1 MSRMVPISTAAVLLA
16 AALLAGAGPSTA
28 RARAGMPVRKARPR
42 RRSRSGQDPLA
53 VASSLDVLAVCL
65 TAGMAVPAAAVAT
78 AASAPSRLA
87 GILSRAADLLTL
99 GADPA
104 VAWSPP
110 PGMLASSIDPHT
122 DALLRLARRSAS
134 SGAALAE
141 GVAELAA
148 QSRRD
153 AEHAADATAE
163 RAAVLI
169 AGPLGLCF
177 LPAFVCLGIAPVVAG
192 LAGEVLQSGLL

>member
-1 MSRMVPISTAAVLLA
+1 MTTVAVLLA
-16 AALLAGAGPSTA
+16 AALLAGVGPSKS
-28 RARAGMPVRKARPR
+28 RARAGMSAPKELRRP
-42 RRSRSGQDPLA
+42 RSRSGQDPLA

-65 TAGMAVPAAAVAT
+65 TAGMAVPAAAAAT
-78 AASAPSRLA
+78 AASAPPYLA
-87 GILSRAADLLTL
+87 ETLFRAADLLSL

-104 VAWSPP
+104 IAWSPP
-110 PGMLASSIDPHT
+110 PGVAASSIDKAT
-122 DALLRLARRSAS
+122 DALLRLARRSAA

-148 QSRRD
+148 QCRHD
-153 AEHAADATAE
+153 AEHEADSTAE

>member
-1 MSRMVPISTAAVLLA
+1 MSTATVLLA

-28 RARAGMPVRKARPR
+28 RARAGMGVRKSRPR
-42 RRSRSGQDPLA
+42 RRSVSGRDPLA

-87 GILSRAADLLTL
+87 EILCRAADLLTL
-99 GADPA
+99 GAEPA

>member
-1 MSRMVPISTAAVLLA
+1 MTTAAMLLA
-16 AALLAGAGPSTA
+16 AALLAGVGPSTA
-28 RARAGMPVRKARPR
+28 RVRAGISAPTARHRPR
-42 RRSRSGQDPLA
+42 SRTAQDPLA

-65 TAGMAVPAAAVAT
+65 AAGMAVPGAAAAT
-78 AASAPSRLA
+78 AASAPPHLA
-87 GILSRAADLLTL
+87 EILSRAADLLML

-104 VAWSPP
+104 TAWSPP
-110 PGMLASSIDPHT
+110 PGVTTSSVDTQT
-122 DALLRLARRSAS
+122 DALLRLARRSAA

-141 GVAELAA
+141 GVAELAV
-148 QSRRD
+148 QCRHD
-153 AEHAADATAE
+153 AEHQADSIAE

-192 LAGEVLQSGLL
+192 LAGQVLQSGLL